1 MTKETKKLF
10 LSGGGS
16 EKDSFELD
24 SLFVKSFIKKKILYI
39 PLAATLD
46 AMGYEGCYDWITA
59 TLSAHTEDFLEIIMS
74 LNLENVTS
82 EGLNQFGS
90 VYIGGGNTY
99 HLLKIFNDSGFSQKL
114 LDYYLQGGIVY
125 GGSAGAIILGKDIG
139 TVEEENFNLYPS
151 SKGLNLVNN
160 YSIICHYTDE
170 LGGKVN
176 EYVLSTKYPV
186 IALPE
191 KSGLIIEN
199 NQAQVKGQDSISVF
213 TSSQKIQYL
222 HNDYIKI
229 FHLF

>member
-1 MTKETKKLF
+1 MAKETKKLF

-24 SLFVKSFIKKKILYI
+24 NLFIKSLTKKKILYI
-39 PLAATLD
+39 PLAANLD
-46 AMGYEGCYDWITA
+46 TTGYKSCYAWITA
-59 TLSAHTEDFLEIIMS
+59 TLAAHSEDFLKIIMS

-82 EGLNQFGS
+82 EELNRFGA

-99 HLLKIFNDSGFSQKL
+99 NLLKTFNDSKFSQKL
-114 LDYYLQGGIVY
+114 LDYHSQGGIVY
-125 GGSAGAIILGKDIG
+125 GGSAGAIILGKDVG
-139 TVEEENFNLYPS
+139 TVEEENLNLYSS

-160 YSIICHYTDE
+160 YSIICHYSDE
-170 LGGKVN
+170 LEGKVN

-191 KSGLIIEN
+191 KSGLIIKN
-199 NQAQVKGQDSISVF
+199 NHAQVKGQDSISVF

-222 HNDYIKI
+222 HSDYIK
-229 FHLF
+229 FF